1 MDMRCKQMGGIG
13 SQISFGGSA
22 EVRIQ
27 VRGTVPPDWIER
39 LGGLSVEASGGK
51 EPDPMTVLA
60 GRIADQ
66 SALMGVLSTLHDL
79 HLPLISIQVLEASPS
94 AEEQFEDG
102 SERREGR

>member
-1 MDMRCKQMGGIG
+1 MDVRCKLMDGVG

-27 VRGTVPPDWIER
+27 VQGIVPPDWIDR

-51 EPDPMTVLA
+51 ESNPIAVLT

-66 SALMGVLSTLHDL
+66 SALMGVLTTLHDL
-79 HLPLISIQVLEASPS
+79 HLPLISIQLLEASPS
-94 AEEQFEDG
+94 AEEQFKEG
-102 SERREGR
+102 SERRERR

>member
-1 MDMRCKQMGGIG
+1 MDVRYKLMDRVG

-51 EPDPMTVLA
+51 EPDPITVLA

-66 SALMGVLSTLHDL
+66 SALLGVLTTLHDL
-79 HLPLISIQVLEASPS
+79 HLPLISIQLLEASPS

-102 SERREGR
+102 SERRERR